1 MDDVSLFI
9 AGISHELRNPL
20 NGLSGNLQLMMH
32 TDLNISQKQYL
43 NSMQNCCVQLI
54 KIVNDILDFSKL
66 SAGTMILSNECF
78 SISSIKNDIN
88 DIIGQKLKE
97 KKQKCNYTIAEDIPT
112 YIVLDN
118 QKLIQ
123 VIINLISNASKF
135 SNVSTNINVSIIK
148 LTDSKLE
155 ISIQDTGF
163 GISKE
168 DIKKLFTKFTQLGI
182 KQGIEGTG
190 LGLIISKKIVELM
203 GGNISVESTLGT
215 GSTFSFIIPYKE
227 VLDYEKE
234 IIKDIKKLKNKTV
247 LVVDDNVDNRILISE
262 MLFDW
267 GMKPVVCSS
276 GIEALRYITGNRY
289 DFTLGLIDICMPEMS
304 GIELAKQIK
313 TEKPIFPLIA
323 LSSLESFVD
332 TRNFDYKLDKP
343 INKIQLFNYIFK
355 IISKNDISSIY
366 LNDSDTESSSS
377 SSTSSL
383 NSLTHKDT
391 SILIAEDFDYNRD
404 LLKNMLLE
412 IGYDNIS
419 LACDGQQ
426 AINIC
431 NSTDINIILL
441 DLKMPNVDG
450 YGVIEYLKKHKP
462 DIKIVILTASTMEHD
477 KSLCRD
483 YGLKYFISKPF
494 DFKKLNTV
502 LACLS
507 KF

>member
-32 TDLNISQKQYL
+32 TDLNTPQKQYL
-43 NSMQNCCVQLI
+43 NSMHNCCLQLI

-66 SAGTMILSNECF
+66 SAGTMVLSNECF
-78 SISSIKNDIN
+78 SISTIKNDIN

-97 KKQKCNYTIAEDIPT
+97 KKQKCNYTISEDIPT

-118 QKLIQ
+118 QKLLQ
-123 VIINLISNASKF
+123 VIINLISNSSKF
-135 SNVSTNINVSIIK
+135 SNVSADIYVSIIK
-148 LTDSKLE
+148 LPDSKLE
-155 ISIQDTGF
+155 ISVIDFGI
-163 GISKE
+163 GISKD
-168 DIKKLFTKFTQLGI
+168 DIKKLFTKFTQLGL

-203 GGNISVESTLGT
+203 GGTISVESTLGY

-234 IIKDIKKLKNKTV
+234 IKKDIKKLKNKTV
-247 LVVDDNVDNRILISE
+247 LVVDDNVDNRILISD

-267 GMKPVVCSS
+267 GMNPVVCSS
-276 GIEALRYITGNRY
+276 GIEALRYVTGNRY
-289 DFTLGLIDICMPEMS
+289 DFSLGLIDICMPEMS

-355 IISKNDISSIY
+355 IISNNDVSSIY
-366 LNDSDTESSSS
+366 LNDSDSDSSSS
-377 SSTSSL
+377 SNSSL
-383 NSLTHKDT
+383 NSITNKEQ
-391 SILIAEDFDYNRD
+391 SILIAEDVDYNRD
-404 LLKNMLLE
+404 VLKNMLTE

-419 LACDGQQ
+419 LANDGQQ

-431 NSTDINIILL
+431 DTKDINIILL
-441 DLKMPNVDG
+441 DLKMPNIDG
-450 YGVIEYLKKHKP
+450 YGVIQYLQKYKP

-477 KSLCRD
+477 KKLCRD

-502 LACLS
+502 LASL
-507 KF
+507 